1 MIDHHWSEA
10 EAQQVAEMLTQFCTP
25 AEVAASV
32 GCEESDLDAL
42 SLEAFELPFAD
53 VADVYA
59 AQGRALLRR
68 SLFQQAMDGN
78 IKAIDMLGREHLGLD
93 PVERRKQV
101 KSADSDNGEDA
112 GQRAGTLSLLQ
123 GRRKNRRTGTE
134 D

>member
-1 MIDHHWSEA
+1 MIDHYWSEA

-32 GCEESDLDAL
+32 GCEESDLEELAL
-42 SLEAFELPFAD
+42 KAFELSFQEIS
-53 VADVYA
+53 DVYA

-101 KSADSDNGEDA
+101 SDANSDDGADTGE
-112 GQRAGTLSLLQ
+112 RTGTLSLLQ